1 MAYSVKTQN
10 FEGPFDLL
18 LQLINKHKIDVCS
31 ISISEITDQYLS
43 EVSKMVIL
51 DADTTSD
58 FMSVAATLVEI
69 KANALLPV
77 EVDNF
82 EIDDNELTP
91 LEARELLISK
101 LIAYKQ
107 FKNARDEF
115 EKIYEQAS
123 KRVRRTFGATSDF
136 KSVAPDFLR
145 NVKIEKIARLAAE
158 KIGRKDEF
166 LLSSKHIAKKHLDV
180 EVYVEAILS
189 RCKVEKSIRFTELVC
204 GAKSKEIVVVTLLA
218 VLELYKRGKIMVKQD
233 KEFDDIK
240 INSLSA

>member
-1 MAYSVKTQN
+1 MAYSIKTQN

-18 LQLINKHKIDVCS
+18 LHLINKHKIDVCS
-31 ISISEITDQYLS
+31 ISISEIADQYLA

-58 FMSVAATLVEI
+58 FMSVASTLIEI

-77 EVDNF
+77 EVENF
-82 EIDDNELTP
+82 EIDDNEMTP

-115 EKIYEQAS
+115 EKIFEQAS
-123 KRVRRTFGATSDF
+123 KRVARTCGATSDF
-136 KSVAPDFLR
+136 KSVSPDFLR
-145 NVKIEKIARLAAE
+145 NVELEKIAKLAAI

-166 LLSSKHIAKKHLDV
+166 LLASKHIAKKHLDV
-180 EVYVEAILS
+180 EVYVESILS
-189 RCKVEKSIRFTELVC
+189 RCKVEKKMRFTELVE
-204 GAKSKEIVVVTLLA
+204 GAKTKEIVVVTLLA
-218 VLELYKRGKIMVKQD
+218 VLELYKRGKILVKQD
-233 KEFDDIK
+233 REFDDIN
-240 INSLSA
+240 IESLCA